1 MDLSSQHRSFF
12 GRPTYRSLAQLW
24 QFCVGVYRADKWR
37 ELLSYV
43 RWEIKHRVGAFPQS
57 QYLQFAD
64 HLPLQLTGTEPVP
77 ATFAVS
83 AAAYAHRA
91 ALPWCLFLDRPA
103 AEQFG
108 CLFTDELG
116 LYVSRDGGHSAVRRY
131 RFAHPIQSMFQS
143 MWGHLFVCSRGVL
156 FRSTDG
162 GHSFQAVMTFSSPA
176 SYFLFNNGMTEL
188 PDGQL
193 LIGEYGV
200 VRQHRSWQNV
210 AYVYHSTDR
219 GESWQRTDFLIRD
232 GVNKHVHFVKYSLH
246 LNALILTD
254 GDNKKQVWL
263 NRSLTNVDRT
273 AGQRWAGWQRLNR
286 SHYQTGGYLSMVS
299 VSGTVLFGSDYLG
312 GTNFIVST
320 RDGAQFD
327 KRIVPDPYRRSPVMN
342 MVTRRTR
349 SGTAEVWAV
358 LHNSIDRST
367 RCLLMYS
374 ADAGD
379 TWTTVLDYDGTRHE
393 IKLVSSAQ
401 GAVDHLYVAIITKH
415 NSGFTHTVFDI
426 IDA

>member
-1 MDLSSQHRSFF
+1 M
-12 GRPTYRSLAQLW
+12 
-24 QFCVGVYRADKWR
+24 
-37 ELLSYV
+37 
-43 RWEIKHRVGAFPQS
+43 
-57 QYLQFAD
+57 
-64 HLPLQLTGTEPVP
+64 P

-83 AAAYAHRA
+83 TIAHARRA
-91 ALPWCLFLDRPA
+91 ALPWHMFLDRPA
-103 AEQFG
+103 TEQFG

-116 LYVSRDGGHSAVRRY
+116 LYVSRDGGQSAVQRY

-143 MWGHLFVCSRGVL
+143 MWGHLFVCSRGVV

-162 GHSFQAVMTFSSPA
+162 GNSFREVMTFSSPA

-200 VRQHRSWQNV
+200 VRQNRSWQNV
-210 AYVYHSTDR
+210 AYVYHSADR
-219 GESWQRTDFLIRD
+219 GKSWQQTDFLIRD
-232 GVNKHVHFVKYSLH
+232 GVNKHVHFVKFSLH
-246 LNALILTD
+246 LNALVLTD

-263 NRSLTNVDRT
+263 NQSLTNVDRV
-273 AGQRWAGWQRLNR
+273 AGRRRAGWQRLNR

-299 VSGTVLFGSDYLG
+299 VNGTVLFGSDYLG
-312 GTNFIVST
+312 GTNFVVST
-320 RDGAQFD
+320 QDGAQFE

-342 MVTRRTR
+342 MVIRRTR

-358 LHNSIDRST
+358 LHNSIDSST

-379 TWTTVLDYDGTRHE
+379 TWTKVLDYDGTRHE
-393 IKLVSSAQ
+393 IKLVSSAPA
-401 GAVDHLYVAIITKH
+401 AVDRLFIAVLTKQE
-415 NSGFTHTVFDI
+415 SGFRQTVFDI
-426 IDA
+426 LDS